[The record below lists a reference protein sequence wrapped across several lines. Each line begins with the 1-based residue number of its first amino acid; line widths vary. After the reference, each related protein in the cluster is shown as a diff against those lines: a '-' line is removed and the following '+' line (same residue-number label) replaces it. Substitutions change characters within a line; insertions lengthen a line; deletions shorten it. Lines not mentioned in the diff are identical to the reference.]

1 MNSKFET
8 KIDLD
13 LFLDKNIT
21 LDVNSSFKKINNNN
35 TSLTINE
42 VKKNYTE
49 LCQIIMSSLK
59 AINFLKD
66 GIPSR

>member
-49 LCQIIMSSLK
+49 LSQIIMSSLK